1 MTNIEIER
9 KFLVNG
15 DFKPEAYDSQ
25 RIVQGYMASNT
36 NGRSVRI
43 RIKGNKGYI
52 TIKGASNAS
61 GMSRFEWEKEISLN
75 DAEQLIK
82 LCDPGVIDKIRYFIK
97 VGKHV
102 FEVDEFRGENDGLI
116 VAEIELNS
124 ETEEFKKPIWLGRE
138 VTGDARYYNSQLIKQ
153 PYTTW

>member
-102 FEVDEFRGENDGLI
+102 FEVDEFSGENDGLI

-124 ETEEFKKPIWLGRE
+124 ETEEFEKPIWLGRE

>member
-124 ETEEFKKPIWLGRE
+124 ETEEFEKPIWLGRE